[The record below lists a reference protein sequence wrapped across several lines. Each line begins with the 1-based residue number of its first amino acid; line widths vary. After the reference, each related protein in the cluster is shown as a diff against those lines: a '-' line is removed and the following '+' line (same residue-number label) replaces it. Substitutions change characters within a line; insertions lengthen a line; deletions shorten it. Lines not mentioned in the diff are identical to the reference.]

1 MPVGHLGLAPAAAE
15 DFERP
20 RARPAR
26 HIAEVFAQ
34 VKNGRSDCISDGRAM
49 VFTLLHR
56 ELALGRKR
64 IGHGSAHADEEMLQ
78 LEVI

>member
-1 MPVGHLGLAPAAAE
+1 MPAYLGLAPAAAE

-26 HIAEVFAQ
+26 YIAEIFAQ
-34 VKNGRSDCISDGRAM
+34 VKNGRSNRISDGRAM

-56 ELALGRKR
+56 ELALGRER
-64 IGHGSAHADEEMLQ
+64 IGHGSSHADEEMLQ
-78 LEVI
+78 FEVI